1 MEDKLNVLAGK
12 LDQFIASYEQ
22 LRQLNL
28 SLHQENAQLKDELQ
42 KIRREYDTLRASESD
57 RSEAVRTK
65 LTSILSRLDQL
76 ENLA

>member
-1 MEDKLNVLAGK
+1 MNVLAGK